1 MKTGTWFPT
10 LFIFAF
16 LSLAYPAS
24 ADGIIIPVPDPSH
37 PPVSLR
43 SLAIKYHHA
52 QENTDDQMATTRV
65 DQVFVNESPQD
76 IEGSIS
82 FPFQKTSLSQR
93 SPWE

>member
-1 MKTGTWFPT
+1 MEREEIYHEDRNVVSRVGRRDHHTRARSFT
-10 LFIFAF
+10 
-16 LSLAYPAS
+16 
-24 ADGIIIPVPDPSH
+24 

>member
-1 MKTGTWFPT
+1 
-10 LFIFAF
+10 
-16 LSLAYPAS
+16 
-24 ADGIIIPVPDPSH
+24 

-82 FPFQKTSLSQR
+82 FPFQNTSLSQR